1 MGMGIQD
8 GGSQST
14 GGLGFQWLNWAAFP
28 LPCMCPPSVQ
38 QLDPVHSG
46 HLLFDIA
53 NSYSYCQETGRG
65 FIGIEPVPRACLV
78 LDNWHCRLCL
88 CSPYCSCQST
98 SCSGSSPHPSKQHNN
113 HNSSQQHNARS
124 LWAFTTVID
133 GGACGLVLTAN
144 SVMFL
149 TILGFFIAFDSE

>member
-1 MGMGIQD
+1 MGVTRVMGIQD

-65 FIGIEPVPRACLV
+65 FIGVCAVKIPKEGFKLFPLQIEPVPRACLV

-98 SCSGSSPHPSKQHNN
+98 S
-113 HNSSQQHNARS
+113 
-124 LWAFTTVID
+124 
-133 GGACGLVLTAN
+133 
-144 SVMFL
+144 
-149 TILGFFIAFDSE
+149 